1 MHEKTACDLDQVWEM
16 VGNDPDSF
24 HEVLEIFRSGLP
36 ESMHQIYEFSGQG
49 DAESLARAAHSM
61 KGFATTLSA
70 ASATDLALR
79 LEDAAKAGN
88 WELVSDLVADLTR
101 EVDAILR
108 LLNRIKQ
115 GTAHGQCPDR

>member
-49 DAESLARAAHSM
+49 DAQALARAAHSM

-88 WELVSDLVADLTR
+88 WELVSDLVEGLTR

>member
-1 MHEKTACDLDQVWEM
+1 MHEKTVCDLDQVWEM
-16 VGNDPDSF
+16 VGNDADAF
-24 HEVLEIFRSGLP
+24 HEVLSVFRDGLP
-36 ESMHQIYEFSGQG
+36 ESMRQIYEFSGQG
-49 DAESLARAAHSM
+49 DARALAREAHSM

-70 ASATDLALR
+70 ASAADLAVR

-88 WELVSDLVADLTR
+88 WELVSDLVEDLTS

-108 LLNRIKQ
+108 LLNRIEQ